1 MYTNME
7 AYKTYSIYL
16 WLNDKDTKKQKIWTL
31 DAYKLVRNLVVSEFW
46 AWTITEAN
54 GVFSHES
61 WEIVEEKTIKIEL
74 ITEKSVDEFVKT
86 LKAIFNQESV
96 LVKTAIE
103 NINFA

>member
-1 MYTNME
+1 ME
-7 AYKTYSIYL
+7 KMTTYSIYL

-31 DAYKLVRNLVVSEFW
+31 DAYKLVRNLVVNEFW

-54 GVFSHES
+54 GVFSHANG
-61 WEIVEEKTIKIEL
+61 EIVEEKTIKIEL
-74 ITEKSVDEFVKT
+74 ITEKSVNDFVNN
-86 LKAIFNQESV
+86 LKVIFNQESV

>member
-1 MYTNME
+1 MGEMT
-7 AYKTYSIYL
+7 TYSIYL

-31 DAYKLVRNLVVSEFW
+31 DAYKLVRNLVVNDFW

-54 GVFSHES
+54 WVFQHEN

-74 ITEKSVDEFVKT
+74 ITEKPVNNFVNTLKT
-86 LKAIFNQESV
+86 LFNQESV